1 MPTVYCLSLNP
12 FLIARAVPSILDGY
26 SKIMS
31 AGKCQASDD
40 ILSQGG
46 DNSQKRMVVHVAG
59 ITGIR

>member
-40 ILSQGG
+40 ILGD